1 MKKKLLTLTFTVSFI
16 TIFVGSVYNNAHT
29 DPTGA
34 PSSRTGSPGD
44 GGNTCALSGCH
55 AGNTVTTKS
64 NIISSDIP
72 IDGYTP
78 GVKYTITA
86 TSTSSPNRNIFG
98 LQISPQSS
106 TGVKRGTMAL
116 INASET
122 QMTGGSKYLTHTQ
135 LGITG
140 SGGQKTWSFFW
151 TAPTAGTG
159 AVTFYGCFNNA
170 NGDGSANGD
179 SIIKTTYTVQEK
191 IAIGIN
197 KDELASIGISIFPN
211 PVYHHIYIKNENNI
225 KFDRV
230 EIIDLTGKVIYQ
242 SEGMV
247 DVDLQLEKT
256 GVAAGVYFIKLYNE
270 NVLLGATKFIK
281 Q

>member
-1 MKKKLLTLTFTVSFI
+1 
-16 TIFVGSVYNNAHT
+16 
-29 DPTGA
+29 
-34 PSSRTGSPGD
+34 
-44 GGNTCALSGCH
+44 
-55 AGNTVTTKS
+55 
-64 NIISSDIP
+64 
-72 IDGYTP
+72 
-78 GVKYTITA
+78 
-86 TSTSSPNRNIFG
+86 
-98 LQISPQSS
+98 
-106 TGVKRGTMAL
+106 
-116 INASET
+116 
-122 QMTGGSKYLTHTQ
+122 MTGGSKYLTHTQ

>member
-1 MKKKLLTLTFTVSFI
+1 MKKKLLTLTLTVSFI

-34 PSSRTGSPGD
+34 PSARTGSPGD
-44 GGNTCALSGCH
+44 GGNTCAISGCH
-55 AGNTVTTKS
+55 TSFAVTTKS

-72 IDGYTP
+72 VDGYTP

-86 TSTSSPNRNIFG
+86 KSTSTPDRNTFG
-98 LQISPQSS
+98 LQISPQST
-106 TGVKRGTMAL
+106 TGIKRGTMSL
-116 INASET
+116 INAIQT
-122 QMTGGSKYLTHTQ
+122 QMTGGSKWFTHTQ

-140 SGGQKTWSFFW
+140 TGGQKTWSFFW
-151 TAPTAGTG
+151 TAPAAGTG
-159 AVTFYGCFNNA
+159 EVTFYGCFNNA

-211 PVYHHIYIKNENNI
+211 PVYNQLHIKNENNL
-225 KFDRV
+225 KFSRV
-230 EIIDLTGKVIYQ
+230 EILDLSGKIIYT
-242 SEGMV
+242 SEGI
-247 DVDLQLEKT
+247 DGRELELEKA